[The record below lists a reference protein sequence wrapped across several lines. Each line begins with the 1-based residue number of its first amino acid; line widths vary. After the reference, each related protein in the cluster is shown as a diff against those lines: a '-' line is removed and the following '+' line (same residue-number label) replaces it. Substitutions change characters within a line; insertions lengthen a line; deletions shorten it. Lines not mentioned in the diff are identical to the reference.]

1 MSAAALQGPRT
12 FSLYLKLSAIL
23 IPTFLLFA
31 SIGLFGCDQEAPEMV
46 TLRVDHFREACPD
59 GAPGYCLRVQE
70 DGDDEVVYAREI
82 AGFEHEWGSEY
93 EVTALVAPSEG
104 PDVRA
109 YDLIDV
115 LAASPTEVD
124 ARFQMQLA
132 PSFVERV
139 DRNGFRLLAE
149 TAARCET
156 EQVCNAVAEAL
167 YDGAW
172 FTLEMSHDRA
182 RPGSFVAHAVALR
195 TE

>member
-1 MSAAALQGPRT
+1 MRGTTVAVSFGDDDPTMRTALAT
-12 FSLYLKLSAIL
+12 TLV
-23 IPTFLLFA
+23 LFA
-31 SIGLFGCDQEAPEMV
+31 SIGLPGCDQEAPEMV

-70 DGDDEVVYAREI
+70 EGDDQVAYAREI
-82 AGFEHEWGSEY
+82 AGFDHEWGSEY
-93 EVTALVAPSEG
+93 ELTVLVADDDADIRS
-104 PDVRA
+104 
-109 YDLIDV
+109 YDLVEV
-115 LAASPTEVD
+115 LTASSAEFD
-124 ARFQMQLA
+124 ARFEMQLA

-156 EQVCNAVAEAL
+156 EAVCSDVADAL

-172 FTLEMSHDRA
+172 FTLEMSHDQA
-182 RPGSFVAHAVALR
+182 RPGSFVAHGVARR